1 MITDEISDIT
11 SNEGKQKVA
20 SICNQLMIN
29 SNNKAKK
36 KFTSKL
42 TFASTKTLINSIN
55 STSNV
60 STQATV
66 VQSTKSSNKKS
77 IVIETDNKSFE
88 FSLKNNLLSARN
100 ENLNSINLNSAIP
113 NANIADE
120 TKSKWIKNSHLNFNI
135 NKNSTGVTN
144 KVTSSKALY
153 QLENKLEKK
162 KTSTGLGEYQTINML
177 MGKNKNTNPINSNNQ
192 NVNKTTISNGMPGAK
207 IVNIDFQ
214 KIHYAGLNNKK

>member
-1 MITDEISDIT
+1 M
-11 SNEGKQKVA
+11 
-20 SICNQLMIN
+20 
-29 SNNKAKK
+29 
-36 KFTSKL
+36 
-42 TFASTKTLINSIN
+42 
-55 STSNV
+55 
-60 STQATV
+60 
-66 VQSTKSSNKKS
+66 
-77 IVIETDNKSFE
+77 
-88 FSLKNNLLSARN
+88 
-100 ENLNSINLNSAIP
+100 
-113 NANIADE
+113 
-120 TKSKWIKNSHLNFNI
+120 NFNI